1 MLLIHWINEVLIN
14 NYLHSE
20 SSFMFIVIQTITSQ
34 KNKNNFLAK
43 NTTVKGFLVINSQRS
58 TKKEPEQIQFVV

>member
-1 MLLIHWINEVLIN
+1 
-14 NYLHSE
+14 
-20 SSFMFIVIQTITSQ
+20 MFIVIQIITSQ
-34 KNKNNFLAK
+34 KKQKNFLAK